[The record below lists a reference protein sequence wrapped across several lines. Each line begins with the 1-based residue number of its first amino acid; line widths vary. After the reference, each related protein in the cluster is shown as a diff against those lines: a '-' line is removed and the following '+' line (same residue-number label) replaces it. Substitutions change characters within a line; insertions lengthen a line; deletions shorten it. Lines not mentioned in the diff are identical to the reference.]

1 MVILMVA
8 LAFSSTYTI
17 NHQISLR
24 LDDACQCTVVN
35 SSPSAKFRLHEG
47 DSGLI
52 AQALQKHSFAILE
65 DGIDVSDL
73 NPGSFFHFSA
83 KRKKTHGGTS
93 FFSFENEFL
102 DVRFDH
108 EDISNC
114 ELPAEISSFVL
125 SSSQKLAKVGRFSI
139 EATNQNHNNVDYLQ
153 DGNTVFRLCY
163 YPAESEKNHGFGAHT
178 DTTFFTIIP
187 IPTSTA
193 APGLQIF
200 DPHNNHW
207 HCVESANYPP
217 GAVAVIN
224 GEFLEI
230 VSDGKFRAGVHRVIA
245 PPANRPRFSTP
256 LLLRQASSSDRMNEM
271 WKMLQ
276 IPGSRSLTCT
286 HSKKPLIRT
295 YDGLLTGAEC
305 REVIHLIGNSLETT
319 QKQSTI
325 YNSARDQKG
334 VNEAIRT
341 SSTGWLK
348 HDRCSL
354 TRKIADIA
362 SEISGQPPT
371 HLESLQIARYET
383 GQEYKLHLDSVPE
396 FQNLLCGPRISTLI
410 IYLNE
415 DFSGGMTHFPRR
427 NVTISPQTGRGLF
440 FHNLNKDG
448 EVDTDSA
455 HIGSMVKEGV
465 KFILTCW
472 IHAYQL

>member
-1 MVILMVA
+1 
-8 LAFSSTYTI
+8 
-17 NHQISLR
+17 
-24 LDDACQCTVVN
+24 
-35 SSPSAKFRLHEG
+35 
-47 DSGLI
+47 
-52 AQALQKHSFAILE
+52 
-65 DGIDVSDL
+65 
-73 NPGSFFHFSA
+73 
-83 KRKKTHGGTS
+83 
-93 FFSFENEFL
+93 
-102 DVRFDH
+102 
-108 EDISNC
+108 
-114 ELPAEISSFVL
+114 
-125 SSSQKLAKVGRFSI
+125 
-139 EATNQNHNNVDYLQ
+139 
-153 DGNTVFRLCY
+153 
-163 YPAESEKNHGFGAHT
+163 
-178 DTTFFTIIP
+178 
-187 IPTSTA
+187 
-193 APGLQIF
+193 
-200 DPHNNHW
+200 
-207 HCVESANYPP
+207 
-217 GAVAVIN
+217 
-224 GEFLEI
+224 
-230 VSDGKFRAGVHRVIA
+230 
-245 PPANRPRFSTP
+245 
-256 LLLRQASSSDRMNEM
+256 
-271 WKMLQ
+271 
-276 IPGSRSLTCT
+276 
-286 HSKKPLIRT
+286 
-295 YDGLLTGAEC
+295 
-305 REVIHLIGNSLETT
+305 VIHLIGNSLETT

-455 HIGSMVKEGV
+455 HIGNMVKEGV